1 MSLDDFIITC
11 FCLID
16 EMVPQVTGGQRVRR
30 HGPKPKLADS
40 EVLTMEVVGSYLGLS
55 QESQLFAY
63 FQRHYAH
70 FFPRLATVHRSTFV
84 RQAANLW
91 AIKERLWCWLR
102 DEVISYDPTVSIVDS
117 VPLPVCRF
125 ARAPWC
131 KRFKGEASFGKD
143 HADRQTFYGFR
154 LHAQLS
160 WPGVL
165 TRLFLAPANEADG
178 EIAPL
183 LLEGTTGV
191 VLGDRNYWLP
201 DLQAFLRTKGILLQ
215 APFRK
220 AHSPKAP
227 AYQSRVLGRVRYLID
242 TVFGQL
248 TDRCQIKR
256 VWARD
261 RWHLRSRLLRC
272 ILMHTLCFWLNQQDQ
287 APYLQFERLVASFNL
302 HIALIRIYW
311 ANQILYVCMSILTKE
326 R

>member
-16 EMVPQVTGGQRVRR
+16 EMLPCLTGGKSVRER
-30 HGPKPKLADS
+30 GPKPTLSDS
-40 EVLTMEVVGSYLGLS
+40 EVITMEMVGSYLGENQDKALY
-55 QESQLFAY
+55 EY
-63 FQRHYAH
+63 FRENWSH
-70 FFPRLATVHRSTFV
+70 FFPQLRQVHRTTFV

-91 AIKERLWCWLR
+91 ALKERLWCWLR
-102 DEVISYDPTVSIVDS
+102 DEVISYDPFMSIVDS

-131 KRFKGEASFGKD
+131 ARFRGEASYGKD

-160 WPGVL
+160 WPGLL
-165 TRLFLAPANEADG
+165 TRAFLAPANEADG
-178 EIAPL
+178 EIAPI
-183 LLEGTTGV
+183 LLEGTSGV

-201 DLQAFLRTKGILLQ
+201 DLQAYLRTKGIFLQ

-220 AHSPKAP
+220 AHSPQA
-227 AYQSRVLGRVRYLID
+227 AQYQSRVLGRVRYLID

-248 TDRCQIKR
+248 TDRCQMKR

-261 RWHLRSRLLRC
+261 LWHLRNRLLRFL
-272 ILMHTLCFWLNQQDQ
+272 LMHTVCFFLNQQEG
-287 APYLQFERLVASFNL
+287 APYLQFDRLVA
-302 HIALIRIYW
+302 
-311 ANQILYVCMSILTKE
+311 
-326 R
+326 

>member
-1 MSLDDFIITC
+1 M
-11 FCLID
+11 ID
-16 EMVPQVTGGQRVRR
+16 EMVEQMNKERPLRAR
-30 HGPKPKLADS
+30 GPVPKLADS
-40 EVLTMEVVGSYLGLS
+40 EVITMEVVGSYLGLS
-55 QESQLFAY
+55 QDKALFQY

-70 FFPRLATVHRSTFV
+70 FFPALANLHRTTFV

-91 AIKERLWCWLR
+91 ALKERVWCWMR
-102 DEVISYDPTVSIVDS
+102 DELISYDPTVSILDS

-131 KRFKGEASFGKD
+131 VRFRGQASYGKD

-160 WPGVL
+160 WPGLL

-178 EIAPL
+178 EIAPV
-183 LLEGTTGV
+183 LLEGTQGI

-201 DLQAFLRTKGILLQ
+201 DLQAFLRSKGILLQ

-220 AHSPKAP
+220 AHSPKAA
-227 AYQSRVLGRVRYLID
+227 AYQSSVLGRVRYRID

-261 RWHLRSRLLRC
+261 LWHLRNRLLRC
-272 ILMHTLCFWLNQQDQ
+272 ILMHSLCFLFNQHDE
-287 APYLQFERLVASFNL
+287 APYLQYDRLVA
-302 HIALIRIYW
+302 
-311 ANQILYVCMSILTKE
+311 
-326 R
+326 